1 MKMNSTSVIFHTKPA
16 VLSYTDYS
24 HLIKQIQNV
33 IIINITEIAKNFQR
47 FNSNNFTIKNNDVV
61 LYTLNDK

>member
-16 VLSYTDYS
+16 MLSYTDYS

-33 IIINITEIAKNFQR
+33 IIINITEIAKKF
-47 FNSNNFTIKNNDVV
+47 SEI
-61 LYTLNDK
+61 